1 MAATLFEILSKQGEV
16 LEWQQVFP
24 HADWIANDQT
34 VAGWNRSNA
43 TVLRNPV
50 RTTEHLP
57 VVEHQVAI
65 VCQREAGK
73 TKAAAGA
80 EAVRPSSQYFLQVM
94 VHERMLEHVA
104 RAIGNKCT
112 IGDGV
117 FAAGVF
123 GIGLLAD
130 IEHTLSFLCA
140 EQFEQ
145 FREIVF

>member
-1 MAATLFEILSKQGEV
+1 MAAALFEIQRKQTEDLVDREV
-16 LEWQQVFP
+16 LEGQQILL

-43 TVLRNPV
+43 TVIRNPV
-50 RTTEHLP
+50 RTTEHLSAI
-57 VVEHQVAI
+57 EHQVAI
-65 VCQREAGK
+65 VCQRETGK

-80 EAVRPSSQYFLQVM
+80 EAVRPSRQYFLQVM
-94 VHERMLEHVA
+94 IHERMLEHVTGT
-104 RAIGNKCT
+104 IGNKCT

-123 GIGLLAD
+123 GISVFAD

-140 EQFEQ
+140 EQLE
-145 FREIVF
+145 

>member
-1 MAATLFEILSKQGEV
+1 MAAALFEIQRKQTEDLVDREV
-16 LEWQQVFP
+16 LEGQQILL

-43 TVLRNPV
+43 TVFRNPV
-50 RTTEHLP
+50 RTTEHLSA
-57 VVEHQVAI
+57 VEHQIAI
-65 VCQREAGK
+65 VCQRTTGK

-94 VHERMLEHVA
+94 IHERMLEHVTGA
-104 RAIGNKCT
+104 VGNKCA

-123 GIGLLAD
+123 GIWFFAD
-130 IEHTLSFLCA
+130 IERTLNPLRA
-140 EQFEQ
+140 E
-145 FREIVF
+145 